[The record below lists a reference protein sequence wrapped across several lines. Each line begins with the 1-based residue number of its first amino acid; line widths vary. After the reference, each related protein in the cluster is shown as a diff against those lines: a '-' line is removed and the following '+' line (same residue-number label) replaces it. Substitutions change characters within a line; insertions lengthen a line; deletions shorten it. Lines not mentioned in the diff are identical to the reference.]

1 VPPILT
7 KKEREFVEDWLK
19 VVKGKMDKLEFYK
32 KWSTKKDDRS
42 FLEDFEK
49 VKAGE
54 MSLEEF
60 KRKWTRKG
68 DWKNYVRVMRHRLEK
83 KRKNLKRILKEI
95 DEEIKL
101 LREFFNCE
109 KLP

>member
-1 VPPILT
+1 M
-7 KKEREFVEDWLK
+7 EDWLK

-32 KWSTKKDDRS
+32 KWSTKKNDRS

-60 KRKWTRKG
+60 RRKWTRKG
-68 DWKNYVRVMRHRLEK
+68 DWKEYIRVMRHRIR
-83 KRKNLKRILKEI
+83 RKVEEAK
-95 DEEIKL
+95 EEIKL
-101 LREFFNCE
+101 INEFLRLKEW
-109 KLP
+109 P

>member
-1 VPPILT
+1 MPPILT